1 LKSMRASFILGQFCY
16 LRLLS
21 IHYPHPLIL
30 KKFWFALSN
39 SLHPFVNECSKET
52 HTKMYS
58 VNRVCVRNLG
68 SYLFEIWIQGLDL
81 QQALRC
87 KLQW

>member
-21 IHYPHPLIL
+21 IHYQHPLIL

-39 SLHPFVNECSKET
+39 SLHPLVNECSKET

-58 VNRVCVRNLG
+58 VNWMCV
-68 SYLFEIWIQGLDL
+68 
-81 QQALRC
+81 
-87 KLQW
+87 

>member
-21 IHYPHPLIL
+21 IHYQHPLIL

-52 HTKMYS
+52 HTKCILLIEC
-58 VNRVCVRNLG
+58 VCKKPWILFVWNLD
-68 SYLFEIWIQGLDL
+68 SETTTPTSI
-81 QQALRC
+81 
-87 KLQW
+87 